1 MKIEINEKEAVKI
14 ASDLIRIPSYSHTEN
29 QEKGVAEYIY
39 NLLKNENIPVELKEV
54 LKGRFNVTA
63 IIKGEGN
70 GKSLM
75 LSGHLDTVPPYDMEN
90 PFAPVLKEGVI
101 YGRGACD
108 MKGPVSAM
116 LLSLIALKRS
126 GISLKGDVLFTGVID
141 EEEKGKGA
149 EYIVKNGPFTDGAII
164 GEPTDMKIAVGHK
177 GLEWI
182 KVKVM
187 GKKVH
192 GGRMDE
198 GINAIVMASKLIDKI
213 YDEYVPKLKERHH
226 EILGK
231 PAINIGK
238 ISGGDQPSTVP
249 GECILEIDRRWIP
262 SESREQVYEE
272 LNQIIEELK
281 AEVKG
286 FYAEIYDM
294 FENDKLL
301 SHKPFYTDKDDPLV
315 KASKKAL
322 SLSERETDETVFPAW
337 SDAGTIAAYT
347 KTKCIVMGPGDLALA
362 HGKEESIPIKE
373 IVDAAGIY
381 TNIILEYCGDGI

>member
-1 MKIEINEKEAVKI
+1 MIIDIKEAEVVKI

-29 QEKGVAEYIY
+29 QEKRVAEYIY
-39 NLLKNENIPVELKEV
+39 NLLKEENIPVELKEV

-63 IIKGEGN
+63 YLKGEGG

-90 PFAPVLKEGVI
+90 PFTPVLKDGVL

-149 EYIVKNGPFTDGAII
+149 EYLVKNGPFTDGAII

-182 KVKVM
+182 KVKVA

-198 GINAIVMASKLIDKI
+198 GINAIEMASKFIERI

-226 EILGK
+226 EILGQ
-231 PAINIGK
+231 PTINIGK
-238 ISGGDQPSTVP
+238 ITGGDQPSTVP
-249 GECILEIDRRWIP
+249 GECIIEIDRRWIP
-262 SESREQVYEE
+262 IEAREQVYEE
-272 LNQIIEELK
+272 LNQIINDLK
-281 AEVKG
+281 LEVPG
-286 FYAEIYDM
+286 FNADLSDM
-294 FENDKLL
+294 FTEDNLL
-301 SHKPFYTDKDDPLV
+301 SHKPFFTDKDDPIV
-315 KASKKAL
+315 KAAKEAL
-322 SLSERETDETVFPAW
+322 TGKNKNTEETVFPAW

-347 KTKCIVMGPGDLALA
+347 NTKCIIMGPGDLRLA
-362 HGKEESIPIKE
+362 HSKDESIKVKDLTE
-373 IVDAAGIY
+373 AARIY
-381 TNIILEYCGDGI
+381 TEIIMDYCEKA

>member
-1 MKIEINEKEAVKI
+1 MIIDIKETEVVKI

-29 QEKGVAEYIY
+29 QEKRVAEYIY
-39 NLLKNENIPVELKEV
+39 NLLKEENIPVELKEV

-63 IIKGEGN
+63 YLKGEGG

-90 PFAPVLKEGVI
+90 PFTPVLKDGVL

-126 GISLKGDVLFTGVID
+126 GISLKGDVFFTGVID

-149 EYIVKNGPFTDGAII
+149 EHLVKNGPFTDGAII

-182 KVKVM
+182 KVKVT

-198 GINAIVMASKLIDKI
+198 GINAIEMASKFIERI

-226 EILGK
+226 EILGQ
-231 PAINIGK
+231 PTINIGK
-238 ISGGDQPSTVP
+238 ITGGDQPSTVP
-249 GECILEIDRRWIP
+249 GECIIEIDRRWIP
-262 SESREQVYEE
+262 IEAREQVYEE
-272 LNQIIEELK
+272 LNQIINDLK
-281 AEVKG
+281 LEVPG
-286 FYAEIYDM
+286 FNADLSDM
-294 FENDKLL
+294 FTEDNLL
-301 SHKPFYTDKDDPLV
+301 SHKPFFTDKDDPIV
-315 KASKKAL
+315 KAAKEAL
-322 SLSERETDETVFPAW
+322 TGKNKNTEETVFPAW

-347 KTKCIVMGPGDLALA
+347 NTKCIIMGPGDLRLA
-362 HGKEESIPIKE
+362 HSKDESIKVKDLTE
-373 IVDAAGIY
+373 AARIY
-381 TNIILEYCGDGI
+381 TEIIMDYCEKA

>member
-1 MKIEINEKEAVKI
+1 MIIDIKEAEVVKI

-29 QEKGVAEYIY
+29 QEKRVAEYIY
-39 NLLKNENIPVELKEV
+39 NLLKEENIPVELKEV

-63 IIKGEGN
+63 YLKGEGG

-90 PFAPVLKEGVI
+90 PFTPVLKDGVL

-149 EYIVKNGPFTDGAII
+149 EYLVKNGPFTDGAII

-182 KVKVM
+182 KVKVT

-198 GINAIVMASKLIDKI
+198 GINAIEMASKFIERI
-213 YDEYVPKLKERHH
+213 YDEYVPK
-226 EILGK
+226 
-231 PAINIGK
+231 IG
-238 ISGGDQPSTVP
+238 
-249 GECILEIDRRWIP
+249 R
-262 SESREQVYEE
+262 
-272 LNQIIEELK
+272 
-281 AEVKG
+281 
-286 FYAEIYDM
+286 
-294 FENDKLL
+294 
-301 SHKPFYTDKDDPLV
+301 
-315 KASKKAL
+315 
-322 SLSERETDETVFPAW
+322 
-337 SDAGTIAAYT
+337 
-347 KTKCIVMGPGDLALA
+347 A
-362 HGKEESIPIKE
+362 H
-373 IVDAAGIY
+373 V
-381 TNIILEYCGDGI
+381 

>member
-1 MKIEINEKEAVKI
+1 MIIDIKETEVVKI

-29 QEKGVAEYIY
+29 QEKRVAEYIY
-39 NLLKNENIPVELKEV
+39 NLLKEENIPVELKEV

-63 IIKGEGN
+63 YLKGEGG

-90 PFAPVLKEGVI
+90 PFTPVLKDGVL

-149 EYIVKNGPFTDGAII
+149 EYLVKNGPFTDGAII

-182 KVKVM
+182 KVKVT

-198 GINAIVMASKLIDKI
+198 GINAIEMASKFIERI

-226 EILGK
+226 EILGQ
-231 PAINIGK
+231 PTINIGK
-238 ISGGDQPSTVP
+238 ITGGDQPSTVP
-249 GECILEIDRRWIP
+249 GECIIEIDRRWIP
-262 SESREQVYEE
+262 IEAREQVYEE
-272 LNQIIEELK
+272 LNQIINDLK
-281 AEVKG
+281 LEVPG
-286 FYAEIYDM
+286 FNADLSDM
-294 FENDKLL
+294 FTEDNLL
-301 SHKPFYTDKDDPLV
+301 SHKPFFTDKDDPIV
-315 KASKKAL
+315 KAAKEAL
-322 SLSERETDETVFPAW
+322 TGKNKNTEETVFPAW

-347 KTKCIVMGPGDLALA
+347 NTKCIIMGPGDLRLA
-362 HGKEESIPIKE
+362 HSKDESIKVKDLTE
-373 IVDAAGIY
+373 AARIY
-381 TNIILEYCGDGI
+381 TEIIMDYCEKA

>member
-1 MKIEINEKEAVKI
+1 MIIDIKEAEVVKI

-29 QEKGVAEYIY
+29 QEKRVAEYIY
-39 NLLKNENIPVELKEV
+39 NLLKEENIPVELKEV

-63 IIKGEGN
+63 YLKGEGE

-90 PFAPVLKEGVI
+90 PFTPVLKDGVL

-149 EYIVKNGPFTDGAII
+149 EYLVKNGPFTDGAII

-182 KVKVM
+182 KVKVA

-198 GINAIVMASKLIDKI
+198 GINAIEMASKFIERI

-226 EILGK
+226 EILGQ
-231 PAINIGK
+231 PTINIGK
-238 ISGGDQPSTVP
+238 ITGGDQPSTVP
-249 GECILEIDRRWIP
+249 GECIIEIDRRWIP
-262 SESREQVYEE
+262 IEAREQVYEE
-272 LNQIIEELK
+272 LNQIINDLK
-281 AEVKG
+281 LEVPG
-286 FYAEIYDM
+286 FNADLSDM
-294 FENDKLL
+294 FTEDNLL
-301 SHKPFYTDKDDPLV
+301 SHKPFFTDKDDPIV
-315 KASKKAL
+315 KAAKEAL
-322 SLSERETDETVFPAW
+322 TGKNKNTEETVFPAW

-347 KTKCIVMGPGDLALA
+347 NTKCIIMGPGDLRLA
-362 HGKEESIPIKE
+362 HSKDESIKVKDLTE
-373 IVDAAGIY
+373 AARIY
-381 TNIILEYCGDGI
+381 TEIIMDYCEKA

>member
-1 MKIEINEKEAVKI
+1 
-14 ASDLIRIPSYSHTEN
+14 EN
-29 QEKGVAEYIY
+29 QEKRVAEYIY
-39 NLLKNENIPVELKEV
+39 NLLKEENIPVELKEV

-63 IIKGEGN
+63 YLKGEGG

-90 PFAPVLKEGVI
+90 PFTPVLKDGVL

-126 GISLKGDVLFTGVID
+126 GISLKGDVFFTGVID

-149 EYIVKNGPFTDGAII
+149 EHLVKNGPFTDGAII

-182 KVKVM
+182 KVKVT

-198 GINAIVMASKLIDKI
+198 GINAIEMASKFIERI

-226 EILGK
+226 EILGQ
-231 PAINIGK
+231 PTINIGK
-238 ISGGDQPSTVP
+238 ITGGDQPSTVP
-249 GECILEIDRRWIP
+249 GECIIEIDRRWIP
-262 SESREQVYEE
+262 IEAREQVYEE
-272 LNQIIEELK
+272 LNQIINDLK
-281 AEVKG
+281 LEVPG
-286 FYAEIYDM
+286 FNADLSDM
-294 FENDKLL
+294 FTEDNLL
-301 SHKPFYTDKDDPLV
+301 SHKPFFTDKDDPIV
-315 KASKKAL
+315 KAAKEAL
-322 SLSERETDETVFPAW
+322 TGKNKNTEETVFPAW

-347 KTKCIVMGPGDLALA
+347 NTKCIIMGPGDLRLA
-362 HGKEESIPIKE
+362 HSKDESIKVKDLTE
-373 IVDAAGIY
+373 AARIY
-381 TNIILEYCGDGI
+381 TEIIMDYCEKA

>member
-1 MKIEINEKEAVKI
+1 MIIDIKEAEVVKI

-29 QEKGVAEYIY
+29 QEKRVAEYIY
-39 NLLKNENIPVELKEV
+39 NLLKEENIPVELKEV

-63 IIKGEGN
+63 CLKGEGE

-90 PFAPVLKEGVI
+90 PFTPVLKDGVL

-149 EYIVKNGPFTDGAII
+149 EYLVKNGPFTDGAII

-182 KVKVM
+182 KVKVT

-198 GINAIVMASKLIDKI
+198 GINAIEMASKFIERI

-226 EILGK
+226 EILGQ
-231 PAINIGK
+231 PTINIGK
-238 ISGGDQPSTVP
+238 ITGGDQPSTVP
-249 GECILEIDRRWIP
+249 GECIIEIDRRWIP
-262 SESREQVYEE
+262 IEAREQVYEE
-272 LNQIIEELK
+272 LNQIINDLK
-281 AEVKG
+281 LEVPG
-286 FYAEIYDM
+286 FNADLSDM
-294 FENDKLL
+294 FTEDNLL
-301 SHKPFYTDKDDPLV
+301 SHKPFFTDKDDPIV
-315 KASKKAL
+315 KAAKEAL
-322 SLSERETDETVFPAW
+322 TGKNKNTEETVFPAW

-347 KTKCIVMGPGDLALA
+347 NTKCIIMGPGDLRLA
-362 HGKEESIPIKE
+362 HSKDESIKVKDLTE
-373 IVDAAGIY
+373 AARIY
-381 TNIILEYCGDGI
+381 TEIIMDYCEKA

>member
-1 MKIEINEKEAVKI
+1 MIIDIKEAEVVKI

-29 QEKGVAEYIY
+29 QEKRVAEYIY
-39 NLLKNENIPVELKEV
+39 NLLKEENIPVELKEV

-63 IIKGEGN
+63 YLKGEGG

-90 PFAPVLKEGVI
+90 PFTPVLKDGVL

-149 EYIVKNGPFTDGAII
+149 EYLVKNGPFTDGAII

-182 KVKVM
+182 KVKVT

-198 GINAIVMASKLIDKI
+198 GINAIEMASKFIERI

-226 EILGK
+226 EILGQ
-231 PAINIGK
+231 PTINIGK
-238 ISGGDQPSTVP
+238 ITGGDQPSTVP
-249 GECILEIDRRWIP
+249 GECIIEIDRRWIP
-262 SESREQVYEE
+262 IEAREQVYEE
-272 LNQIIEELK
+272 LNQIINDLK
-281 AEVKG
+281 LEVPG
-286 FYAEIYDM
+286 FNADLSDM
-294 FENDKLL
+294 FTEDNLL
-301 SHKPFYTDKDDPLV
+301 SHKPFFTDKDDPIV
-315 KASKKAL
+315 KAAKEAL
-322 SLSERETDETVFPAW
+322 TGKNKNTEETVFPAW

-347 KTKCIVMGPGDLALA
+347 NTKCIIMGPGDLRLA
-362 HGKEESIPIKE
+362 HSKDESIKVKDLTE
-373 IVDAAGIY
+373 AARIY
-381 TNIILEYCGDGI
+381 TEIIMDYCEKA